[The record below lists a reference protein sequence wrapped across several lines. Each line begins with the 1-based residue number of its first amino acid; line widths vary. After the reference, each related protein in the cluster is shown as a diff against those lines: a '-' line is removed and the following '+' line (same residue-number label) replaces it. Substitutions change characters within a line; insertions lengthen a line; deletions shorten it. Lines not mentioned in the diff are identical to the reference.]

1 MAFEGL
7 SERLEAAFK
16 RLKSKGSLTESDVKD
31 AMREVR
37 LALLEADVN
46 YKVAKDFTK
55 TVTER
60 AVGEKV
66 MEKLKSADE
75 VAYVRFAS
83 VYRQFKDINTFMSEL
98 NKLLNEK

>member
-46 YKVAKDFTK
+46 FKVVKQFVKPLPNAPSAQRLWKVSHPRRWSLRLSTK
-55 TVTER
+55 
-60 AVGEKV
+60 
-66 MEKLKSADE
+66 S
-75 VAYVRFAS
+75 
-83 VYRQFKDINTFMSEL
+83 
-98 NKLLNEK
+98 